1 MSGANFHVT
10 PEMEEEDFTTSQ
22 MASQLESSGSE
33 FEISPRPRRAKRK
46 KKTKK
51 PKAAKNSKKSI
62 VKKRTR
68 TKRDKKEVAKKEVK
82 RKTKVLKVYV
92 DKGAPATSLVLS
104 IPAADIKN
112 QNRTSER
119 QTRNNARVKG
129 VKEDERKSRRKVEAK
144 ASPSIHE
151 VEEFLDPPSRNN
163 KHDTKTKLQKTSG
176 AQNIRKHSAK
186 ASRTTKDITNKS
198 RTPAI
203 KPVGNQSRN
212 ITNIPKTGRK
222 RRIPQPITTR
232 GNVKKKKTQFLS
244 KPAAKQRLK
253 EYMLA
258 ENRPYTHTVL
268 FDNLKQSVKKSMLPS
283 LLAELAD
290 ENVLTMKAW
299 KKTIVYWANQDNFP
313 SVTTSELANMD
324 ARIKELEI
332 EKKTIDERRD
342 GVSSEVRKLQKQ
354 PTDAELKAEMKELSS
369 KAKDMRTR
377 VDKLTKGSAPLID
390 IKMYEKLG
398 KEFLK
403 YFKHYKKRRAG
414 CRKLAEGITEH
425 LKQKPKDW
433 LRQNCDMDEDY
444 GIDYRSFK
452 SLVDEWKERLKK

>member
-1 MSGANFHVT
+1 MPGSNFHVT

-33 FEISPRPRRAKRK
+33 FEIAPRPRRAKGK

-51 PKAAKNSKKSI
+51 PKATKKSI
-62 VKKRTR
+62 VKKKIR
-68 TKRDKKEVAKKEVK
+68 TKRDKKEAAKKEVK

-92 DKGAPATSLVLS
+92 DKGAPATSLMLS
-104 IPAADIKN
+104 IPPADIKN
-112 QNRTSER
+112 QNKTSQR
-119 QTRNNARVKG
+119 QTRKSTRIKG
-129 VKEDERKSRRKVEAK
+129 VKEDTRKSRRVVEVK

-151 VEEFLDPPSRNN
+151 VQEFLDPPSRN
-163 KHDTKTKLQKTSG
+163 KKCDIKTELKEPSG
-176 AQNIRKHSAK
+176 ARKNKEHSAK
-186 ASRTTKDITNKS
+186 SSRTTKALTTKS
-198 RTPAI
+198 RTPSI
-203 KPVGNQSRN
+203 KPVGNLSKN

-222 RRIPQPITTR
+222 RSNPQPIPR
-232 GNVKKKKTQFLS
+232 GNVKKKKVQFLS
-244 KPAAKQRLK
+244 KTAAKKRLK

-313 SVTTSELANMD
+313 SVTSSELADMD

-332 EKKTIDERRD
+332 DKKTIDERHD
-342 GVSSEVRKLQKQ
+342 AVSSELRKLQKQ
-354 PTDAELKAEMKELSS
+354 PTDAELKAEMKGLSS
-369 KAKDMRTR
+369 MAKSMRTR
-377 VDKLTKGSAPLID
+377 VDKLTKGSAPLVD
-390 IKMYEKLG
+390 IKMYEKMG

-403 YFKHYKKRRAG
+403 YFKHYRKRRAG

-433 LRQNCDMDEDY
+433 LRQNCDMDDDY